1 VSSTV
6 AAASGKKAAYIKTRA
21 FDDQH
26 YADMLVQYLREF
38 GTASR
43 KDVDDLLWDKL
54 SDALDEAQKAN
65 KIGNL
70 LSGLRRKGV
79 IFNAGSKPAPA
90 WKLSE

>member
-1 VSSTV
+1 
-6 AAASGKKAAYIKTRA
+6 
-21 FDDQH
+21 
-26 YADMLVQYLREF
+26 MLVQYLREF

-54 SDALDEAQKAN
+54 SDALDEAQRAN

-70 LSGLRRKGV
+70 LSSLRRKGV